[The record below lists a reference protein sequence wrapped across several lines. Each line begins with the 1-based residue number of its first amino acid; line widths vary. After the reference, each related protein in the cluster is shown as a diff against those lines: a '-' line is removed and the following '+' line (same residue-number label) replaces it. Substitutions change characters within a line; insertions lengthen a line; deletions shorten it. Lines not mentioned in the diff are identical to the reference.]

1 MRFSEL
7 EKIVS
12 KHRMKRY
19 LQACTSYKSK
29 AVELYLLNIQLSS
42 ETFKLIC
49 FFEIAFRNS
58 INNHLSNLHGEDWIA
73 ESVSNSGFFNS
84 PQTAITYS
92 IIQNLKKDNSKGAN
106 NQLITQLGFG
116 FWRHLFAPNQ
126 YKAIGSNLLEI
137 LIHKP
142 KSTPLLQI
150 NQKYVFKKLTEI
162 NDLRNRIAHHEPIC
176 FKNGLTHLD
185 ITDTIGISNSIVL
198 ILEWLNVDT
207 KNQFVNL
214 ESINSIAPR
223 AQKLIQLNS
232 Q

>member
-19 LQACTSYKSK
+19 LQACTSDKSK

-58 INNHLSNLHGEDWIA
+58 INNHLSNMHGEDWIA
-73 ESVSNSGFFNS
+73 DSVSTSGFFNS
-84 PQTAITYS
+84 TQTSITFS
-92 IIQNLKKDNSKGAN
+92 IIQNLKKDTWKGSN
-106 NQLITQLGFG
+106 TQLITQLGFG

-126 YKAIGSNLLEI
+126 YKAIGSNLLNI
-137 LIHKP
+137 LINKP

-150 NQKYVFKKLTEI
+150 NQKYIFKQLTEI

-185 ITDTIGISNSIVL
+185 ITDTIRISNSI
-198 ILEWLNVDT
+198 ILLLQWLNVDT
-207 KNQFVNL
+207 KNQFVNI
-214 ESINSIAPR
+214 EPINSIALR
-223 AQKLIQLNS
+223 AQKLIQQES

>member
-19 LQACTSYKSK
+19 LQACTSDKSK

-58 INNHLSNLHGEDWIA
+58 INNHLSKLYGQDWLEQSISA
-73 ESVSNSGFFNS
+73 SGFFNS
-84 PQTAITYS
+84 PQTAITFS
-92 IIQNLKKDNSKGAN
+92 IIQNLKIDISKENN

-126 YKAIGSNLLEI
+126 YKAVGSNLLEI

-142 KSTPLLQI
+142 KSTPSLQI
-150 NQKYVFKKLTEI
+150 NQKYIFKKLTEI

-176 FKNGLTHLD
+176 FKNGITRLD
-185 ITDTIGISNSIVL
+185 ISDTIRISNSIVL
-198 ILEWLNVDT
+198 LLEWLNIDT

-214 ESINSIAPR
+214 ESINSIALR
-223 AQKLIQLNS
+223 AQKLIQH
-232 Q
+232 

>member
-12 KHRMKRY
+12 KPRMKRY
-19 LQACTSYKSK
+19 LRACTSDKTK

-58 INNHLSNLHGEDWIA
+58 IHDHLSNIHGENWIKQ
-73 ESVSNSGFFNS
+73 SISKSGFFNS
-84 PQTAITYS
+84 PQTSNTLS
-92 IIQNLKKDNSKGAN
+92 IIQNLTKDISNVNN
-106 NQLITQLGFG
+106 NQMITLLGFG

-126 YKAIGSNLLEI
+126 YKAVGSNLLRI
-137 LIHKP
+137 FINKP
-142 KSTPLLQI
+142 KSTPQLQI
-150 NQKYVFKKLTEI
+150 NQKYIYKKLKEI

-176 FKNGLTHLD
+176 FKNGLTNVD
-185 ITDTIGISNSIVL
+185 ITETLRISNSIIT
-198 ILEWLNVDT
+198 ILEWMNIDT
-207 KNQFVNL
+207 QNQFVNVTTL
-214 ESINSIAPR
+214 NSIASQ
-223 AQKLIQLNS
+223 AQKLIHLES

>member
-19 LQACTSYKSK
+19 LQACTLDKSK

-58 INNHLSNLHGEDWIA
+58 INNHLSNLHGHNWLEQSI
-73 ESVSNSGFFNS
+73 SPSGFFNS
-84 PQTAITYS
+84 PKTAITFS
-92 IIQNLKKDNSKGAN
+92 IIQNLKIDISKGN
-106 NQLITQLGFG
+106 YNQLITQLGFG

-142 KSTPLLQI
+142 KSTSSLQI
-150 NQKYVFKKLTEI
+150 NQKYIFKKLTEI

-185 ITDTIGISNSIVL
+185 ISDTLRISASIVL
-198 ILEWLNVDT
+198 LLEWMNINT
-207 KNQFVNL
+207 KNQFINL
-214 ESINSIAPR
+214 ESINSIALR
-223 AQKLIQLNS
+223 AQKLIQ
-232 Q
+232 QETQ